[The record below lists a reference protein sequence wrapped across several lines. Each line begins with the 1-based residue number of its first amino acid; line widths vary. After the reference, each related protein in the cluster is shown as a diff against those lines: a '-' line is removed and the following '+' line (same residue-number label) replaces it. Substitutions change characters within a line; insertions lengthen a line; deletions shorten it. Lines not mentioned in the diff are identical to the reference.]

1 MTLKRK
7 RKFEFPFAVVGCA
20 MQALVLAV
28 FIPSEARAQDV
39 FSSGSAPDTGGNSGK
54 TGTQGVAGNPFC
66 PPPVIIIDGVPT
78 TPRNWSCRGD
88 EQSYR
93 TTPDAPPADAR
104 PGLPGVSNS
113 PNPCQPGGPGG
124 YNFLDNPVGTALPP
138 GCVRTTKRGS
148 GTSET
153 RTIYDPYYESL
164 PQNAA
169 RTKPTPYG
177 SADPGTDHPE
187 QTQDYRKPP
196 MPVGEISPGYEANDG
211 GTRMDRDAIPT
222 GMDSEGKSLP
232 TDTTPLGESSSGYE
246 ANDGGTRIDREAIP
260 TGMDSEGKSLPTDTT
275 PLGESSP
282 GYEANDG
289 GTRIDRDAI
298 PIGIDSEGKSLPTDT
313 APLGE
318 SSPGYEA
325 EDQNN
330 LKPPIPEERTSPDVG
345 FSVKIYR

>member
-1 MTLKRK
+1 MNVKRK
-7 RKFEFPFAVVGCA
+7 WIIVFTVAVVGCA

-28 FIPSEARAQDV
+28 FSASEARAQDV

-88 EQSYR
+88 EESYR
-93 TTPDAPPADAR
+93 RPPHTPPAHSR
-104 PGLPGVSNS
+104 PGLPGGSSS

-138 GCVRTTKRGS
+138 GCVRTTKPGGR
-148 GTSET
+148 TRET

-164 PQNAA
+164 PQNTA
-169 RTKPTPYG
+169 RTTPTPYG
-177 SADPGTDHPE
+177 SAHPGTDNPE

-196 MPVGEISPGYEANDG
+196 LPVGEISPGYEANDR
-211 GTRMDRDAIPT
+211 GTRIDRDAIPT

-232 TDTTPLGESSSGYE
+232 TDTTPLGESS
-246 ANDGGTRIDREAIP
+246 
-260 TGMDSEGKSLPTDTT
+260 
-275 PLGESSP
+275 P
-282 GYEANDG
+282 GDETHDG

-298 PIGIDSEGKSLPTDT
+298 PVGIDSEGKSLPTDT
-313 APLGE
+313 TSLGAN
-318 SSPGYEA
+318 SPGDEA

-330 LKPPIPEERTSPDVG
+330 RKPPIPEERTSPDVG